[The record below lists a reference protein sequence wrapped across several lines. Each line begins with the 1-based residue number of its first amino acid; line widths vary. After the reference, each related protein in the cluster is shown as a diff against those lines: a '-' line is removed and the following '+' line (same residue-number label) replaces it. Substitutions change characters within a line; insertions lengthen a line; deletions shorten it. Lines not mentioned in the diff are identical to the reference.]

1 VKVIS
6 FEQFASSRGASRQDI
21 GEAALHMSSHH
32 KSQNT
37 HHKQVM
43 DQARKDGQLIEKRD
57 QLRLEFEKL
66 VESGEVREPTRTEIL
81 IQRANGNQEI
91 LANQAARRLLIKR
104 GISWEL

>member
-37 HHKQVM
+37 
-43 DQARKDGQLIEKRD
+43 QARKDGQLIEKRD